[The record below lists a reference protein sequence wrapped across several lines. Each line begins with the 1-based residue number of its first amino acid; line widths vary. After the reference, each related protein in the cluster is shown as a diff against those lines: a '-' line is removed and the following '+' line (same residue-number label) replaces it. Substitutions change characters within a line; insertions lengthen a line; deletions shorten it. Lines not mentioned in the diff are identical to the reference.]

1 MQPDVLDPSIPIAC
15 DARSP
20 WLDRL
25 IHDWEDKDTSLD
37 VIQALYRFDLVR
49 AAQPPVVNVT
59 VTGVPGYFSHV
70 AGTGDISYKP
80 EEPVTEEIPVV
91 VVPEEPET

>member
-1 MQPDVLDPSIPIAC
+1 MQPDVLDPSTPIAC

-20 WLDRL
+20 WLDKL
-25 IHDWEDKDTSLD
+25 IHDWADKDTSLD
-37 VIQALYRFDLVR
+37 VIQALHRLDLVR

-70 AGTGDISYKP
+70 AGTGDVSYKTGEP
-80 EEPVTEEIPVV
+80 ETEMLPVV
-91 VVPEEPET
+91 VVREEPGT